1 MNLPRTLLVSAC
13 FSPFVLLA
21 QTGANCIEAIP
32 VTEGQYT
39 AQADNYWYRFVPEE
53 TGVYHIST
61 CDLATCDTKI
71 WVYDHCVGLVVDEGG
86 LNALAYNDDACGGS
100 GLHTQVDPYLY
111 EGETYYIRI
120 GDYQDACGGAPV
132 TWQIYSD
139 EAPPPPMCV
148 TGESLFTVSIEPDQF
163 ANELEFTIANAD
175 DSVLLSGGY
184 LGGAVCFDSATCVV
198 FTINDDY
205 GDGILPPGGIW
216 LSVDSV
222 VLDSVVGDFG
232 TTEVREFGCPEGF
245 SCISALG
252 VGEGAHTADA
262 AETWYTFTPAQ
273 SGFYQVTTCGSN
285 TCDTRIWVYDHCQD
299 LLVTD
304 NNEGTIY
311 YGDNECGEQADVPAA
326 MLAINETYWIRI
338 GDNGP
343 GCPGAIEWSINY
355 NGPVSGCT
363 DPSACNYDPFATIDD
378 GTCLQPG
385 DPGCPDGPDLLVVQN
400 SLQNSISAEVLT
412 VNPNDCYI
420 GEGCLNGF
428 GDREIIRFTTHIKNE
443 GNQDYYIGEP
453 GANPDQFTY
462 GNCHNHWHYK
472 GYAEY
477 ILFAPDGQ
485 EVVNGFKNGF
495 CVLDLE
501 CSGGGS
507 GQYGC
512 NNMGISHGCG
522 DIYGSGLDCQWI
534 DVTGIPEGD
543 YILVVRC
550 NWDNSP
556 DALGHYET
564 NHVNNWAQVC
574 INIDRTPSL
583 SVTVNPTCEPYVD
596 CAGEVYGSAQQDCE
610 GVCNGSRL
618 IGDLDIDADQDYT
631 DAQDYIDAILG
642 NDITALPCND
652 ANGDGS
658 ITVTDVALVANCNY
672 FNIAYQHPDSVG
684 THDHCNFP
692 KPEVINPYDSVTFTI
707 ADINFEENWLDIYFK
722 NPNKRTIG
730 YELMMSGIEITT
742 VESLVDP
749 ANWPV
754 IPQASFGGQH
764 LIATSFVDSSIART
778 SGYQPLVR
786 VHFMS
791 PGDVIC
797 IAEVID
803 VVNENYAN
811 STTFLENACVLST
824 GLTAPIAA
832 SGVHVFPNPFTNETV
847 MTFHLPKGEQATIEL
862 LDLQGRVVRTY
873 GNVREDRVVIRKGGL
888 ASGTYVFRI
897 AGSPRSTG
905 RLVLE

>member
-1 MNLPRTLLVSAC
+1 MKPFRALPLSIFFL
-13 FSPFVLLA
+13 SPALFA

-39 AQADNYWYRFVPEE
+39 AQADNFWYSFIPDQ
-53 TGVYHIST
+53 TSVYHIST
-61 CDLATCDTKI
+61 CDLVTCDTKI

-132 TWQIYSD
+132 TWQVYSD
-139 EAPPPPMCV
+139 EAPPTPTCGI
-148 TGESLFTVSIEPDQF
+148 GESAFTVFIEPDQF
-163 ANELEFTIANAD
+163 ANELQFTVTNAG
-175 DSVLLSGGY
+175 DSVLLSGGF
-184 LGGAVCFDSATCVV
+184 LGGSVCFDSATCVV

-205 GDGILPPGGIW
+205 GDGILAPGGIW
-216 LSVDSV
+216 LSVDSIV
-222 VLDSVVGDFG
+222 VDSVVGDFG
-232 TTEVREFGCPEGF
+232 TTERREFGCPEGF

-273 SGFYQVTTCGSN
+273 SGFYQVTTCGEN
-285 TCDTRIWVYDHCQD
+285 ACDTRIWVYDHCQD

-326 MLAINETYWIRI
+326 LLAINETYWIRI
-338 GDNGP
+338 GDNGM
-343 GCPGAIEWSINY
+343 GCPGTIGWSISY

-363 DPSACNYDPFATIDD
+363 DPAACNYDPFATIDD

-385 DPGCPDGPDLLVVQN
+385 DPGCPDGPDLLVVQS

-443 GNQDYYIGEP
+443 GNQDYYIGAP

-477 ILFAPDGQ
+477 ILYAPDGQ

-501 CSGGGS
+501 CSGGGN

-534 DVTGIPEGD
+534 DVTGIPDGD

-550 NWDNSP
+550 NWDNDP

-574 INIDRTPSL
+574 INVDRTPSL
-583 SVTVNPTCEPYVD
+583 AVTVNTTCEPYVD

-618 IGDLDIDADQDYT
+618 IGDLDIDTDQDYT

-652 ANGDGS
+652 ANSDGD

-692 KPEVINPYDSVTFTI
+692 KPEVVNPFDSVTFTI
-707 ADINFEENWLDIYFK
+707 ADVNLEENYLDIHFK
-722 NPNKRTIG
+722 NPNRRTVG

-742 VESLVDP
+742 VENLVDP
-749 ANWPV
+749 AIWPV

-778 SGYQPLVR
+778 VDYQPLVR
-786 VHFMS
+786 VHFMN
-791 PGDVIC
+791 PAEVIC

-811 STTFLENACVLST
+811 STTFLENACVMST
-824 GLTAPIAA
+824 GITAPIAA
-832 SGVHVFPNPFTNETV
+832 SGVRVFPNPFTEETV
-847 MTFHLPKGEQATIEL
+847 MTFHLPKGDRTTIDL

-873 GNVREDRVVIRKGGL
+873 GNVKENRLVIRKGDL
-888 ASGTYVFRI
+888 ASGTYVYRI
-897 AGSPRSTG
+897 AGAAQSTG
-905 RLVLE
+905 RLVID